1 MADMTETLR
10 KLGLAAARGVP
21 QLATGFVDL
30 AALPFTMTGMMK
42 PEQAVGSTAYLTSKG
57 LLPPPQEGLLSE
69 TTELVSSAV
78 NPATAAKGAMAKV
91 GLLGVAGTTFGGGL
105 QKIRGEAK
113 SLSEK
118 QFLDKYVTQT
128 LPEHLGAKNLPEG
141 VKSGSPHDYL
151 PPELLEPSEWA
162 SWSDRSM
169 KGTKEKVAEFRSA
182 MKKGDVFPPV
192 LIHTRKGEFP
202 SVEDGHHRMAAYLDE
217 GVRRVPISLDI
228 DSLIKIWKEENKSPK
243 KVSEIYQEYKKTL
256 TK

>member
-1 MADMTETLR
+1 MADLSETLK

-21 QLATGFVDL
+21 QVATGFVDL
-30 AALPFTMTGMMK
+30 AALPFTMTGLMR
-42 PEQAVGSTAYLTSKG
+42 PEQAVGSTAYLTEKG
-57 LLPPPQEGLLSE
+57 LLPPEQKGLLGE

-78 NPATAAKGAMAKV
+78 NPAMAGKAALAKV
-91 GLLGVAGTTFGGGL
+91 GLIGAAGTTLGGGL
-105 QKIRGEAK
+105 QKLRGEAK

-128 LPEHLGAKNLPEG
+128 LPEHLEAKQVPEG
-141 VKSGSPHDYL
+141 VKLGLPHDYL
-151 PPELLEPSEWA
+151 PPQLLDPSEWS

-169 KGTKEKVAEFRSA
+169 KGTKEKVSEFRSA
-182 MKKGDVFPPV
+182 MQRGDVFPPV

-217 GVRRVPISLDI
+217 GAKKVPVSLDI

-256 TK
+256 LK